1 MLVSLDS
8 IALTKENPRH
18 PGKAVNKWTLH
29 ALPKKEN
36 HNVQEVLGA
45 RPTKLGLKVKARN
58 SKSAHLIRMCA
69 AKVILRAIMAEE
81 LEVVERPLRRYSD
94 FMLGDTNAS
103 LTKEAMQLM
112 VDGQVHL
119 LDIEGEDNG

>member
-1 MLVSLDS
+1 MLVSLGS

-18 PGKAVNKWTLH
+18 PGKAANKWTLH
-29 ALPKKEN
+29 ALAKKEY
-36 HNVQEVLGA
+36 HNVPEVLDA

-58 SKSAHLIRMCA
+58 YKSAHLIRMCA

-81 LEVVERPLRRYSD
+81 LEVVERPLRWYSD
-94 FMLGDTNAS
+94 FMPGDTNAS

-119 LDIEGEDNG
+119 WNIEGEDNG